1 MLQELLKTVDVCEP
15 KLRFLQVNGESLLA
29 KMPAESTVAL
39 RQSLE
44 TLNVRWDNIQSSI
57 NGRRSQLDEA
67 LKMAD
72 SFQDT
77 LSRVMTWLNDVEQT
91 VNSLTPVS
99 RVLSTLTE
107 QRQELKVVDVDCCY
121 CGAVDLSQ
129 PMPCIAL
136 STVNH
141 AVVVALHRDTQ
152 RHRQ

>member
-15 KLRFLQVNGESLLA
+15 KLHFLQVNGESLLA

-57 NGRRSQLDEA
+57 AGRRSQLDEA

-107 QRQELKVVDVDCCY
+107 QREELKVVDVDC
-121 CGAVDLSQ
+121 
-129 PMPCIAL
+129 
-136 STVNH
+136 
-141 AVVVALHRDTQ
+141 
-152 RHRQ
+152 